1 MNDFI
6 IKKRQTYYA
15 RLKVPTRLQEKLGR
29 TAFVKTLNTRDIR
42 EANIRK
48 LTLIAQWK
56 NIIKIADDGGLSSK
70 LEKALAVVRS
80 DPLER
85 EFQEDIISG
94 FDREEAKTYFQATKI
109 AHGDDLLLAEHVE
122 GHLRSLASTVALKG
136 LHEKRVALTT
146 LTSEYTMASEVTRH
160 SVRLLANKL
169 LKDKARAT
177 VAKMVSS
184 YRVFWKYL
192 EQANGV
198 DLGDPFRDILPKSG
212 RKTKAAVAA
221 ERKAFLP
228 VDILRLI
235 RECPYTDL
243 KHLITIGAYSGCRIE
258 ELCALKLTHVKD
270 DRLVIENAKTA
281 AGNREIPIHKDIT
294 QLVARLVDTSKDE
307 YLLFGL
313 TFNKYGD
320 RSNAIGKRFGRLKK
334 SLGYDERY
342 VFHSIR
348 KTFTSRLEAAD
359 VPELLAARLLGH
371 EVKTISYGLYS
382 SGSTFPQLRDAIN
395 HVEYHKP

>member
-1 MNDFI
+1 MNDYV

-15 RLKVPTRLQEKLGR
+15 RVKVPPRLQEKLGR
-29 TAFVKTLNTRDIR
+29 TAFIKTLDTRDIR
-42 EANIRK
+42 EAHLKK
-48 LTLIAQWK
+48 LPLIAQWL
-56 NIIKIADDGGLSSK
+56 NIIKIADNGRTSSSE

-80 DPLER
+80 DSSDRDTQER
-85 EFQEDIISG
+85 IITG
-94 FDREEAKTYFQATKI
+94 FDREEAEKYSQAIKI
-109 AHGDDLLLAEHVE
+109 AHGDDFILSEHVE
-122 GHLRSLASTVALKG
+122 DHLISLASTVAPKG
-136 LHEKRVALTT
+136 LHEKRVALTN
-146 LTSEYTMASEVTRH
+146 LASEYTIASEVTRQ

-169 LKDKARAT
+169 LKDKARPT

-184 YRVFWKYL
+184 YRVFWRYL

-198 DLGDPFRDILPKSG
+198 DLGDPFRDVLPKSG
-212 RKTKAAVAA
+212 RKTKADKEA

-228 VDILRLI
+228 VDILSLLK
-235 RECPYTDL
+235 ECPYTDL
-243 KHLITIGAYSGCRIE
+243 KHLITIGAYSGCRLE

-270 DRLVIENAKTA
+270 DRLLIENAKTA
-281 AGNREIPIHKDIT
+281 AGNREVPIHKDIT
-294 QLVARLVDTSKDE
+294 QLIAGLVDTSTDG
-307 YLLFGL
+307 YLLSGL

-320 RSNAIGKRFGRLKK
+320 RSNAIGKRFGRFKK
-334 SLGYDERY
+334 SQGYDERY

-348 KTFTSRLEAAD
+348 KTFTSRLEAAG

-395 HVEYHKP
+395 HVDYH